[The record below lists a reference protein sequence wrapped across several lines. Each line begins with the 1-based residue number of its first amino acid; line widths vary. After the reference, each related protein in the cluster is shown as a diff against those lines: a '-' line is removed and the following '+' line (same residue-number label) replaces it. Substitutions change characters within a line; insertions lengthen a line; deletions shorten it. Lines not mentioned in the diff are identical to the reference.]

1 MIPAAEPQTLCL
13 ACRLNNVIPNLEHA
27 ESHALWAEV
36 ERAKRRLIYTLS
48 RLGLPLRAKCEDPQS
63 GLAFDI
69 KPRTV
74 ALNALNRSMGL
85 ADAYPFAISSP
96 VREKLE
102 FVHRAVAAFR
112 VHGADQGKASDATG
126 ALPTSSAAAS

>member
-1 MIPAAEPQTLCL
+1 M
-13 ACRLNNVIPNLEHA
+13 
-27 ESHALWAEV
+27 

-96 VREKLE
+96 VRDKLE
-102 FVHRAVAAFR
+102 FVHRVVAALR
-112 VHGADQGKASDATG
+112 GQGADLGKPSGGAG
-126 ALPTSSAAAS
+126 ALPMSAAAGS